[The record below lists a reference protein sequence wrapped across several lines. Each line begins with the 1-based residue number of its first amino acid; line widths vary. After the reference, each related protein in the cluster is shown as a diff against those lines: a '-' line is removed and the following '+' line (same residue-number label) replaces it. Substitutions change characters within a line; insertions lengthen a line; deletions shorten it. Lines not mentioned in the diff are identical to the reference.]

1 MSNELLYELT
11 YILCY
16 NFQYFKILIPISK
29 SSGIWCSYQWRMLLA
44 TKLPTKSCLNNKKML
59 SHVIRTSEVRSLWRW
74 FQWLNSV
81 RILSGRLYID
91 CSLIVLHSSS
101 KHHFTQTASKG
112 GGRIRP
118 FPSYKKLHGT
128 WPCLN
133 QSPAREIGL
142 PCWFRLINFTLPKH
156 CHLNLKKIHFLF
168 AEKER
173 NGRCLGN
180 QHCLPQYNSCH
191 L

>member
-11 YILCY
+11 YILYY
-16 NFQYFKILIPISK
+16 NFQHFKILIPIPK

-44 TKLPTKSCLNNKKML
+44 TKLPTISCLNNKKML

-81 RILSGRLYID
+81 RILSGRLYMLLMFH
-91 CSLIVLHSSS
+91 SLFYIELQTSLH
-101 KHHFTQTASKG
+101 TDNIQRR
-112 GGRIRP
+112 RIRP

-133 QSPAREIGL
+133 QSPAREIG
-142 PCWFRLINFTLPKH
+142 FTMLI
-156 CHLNLKKIHFLF
+156 
-168 AEKER
+168 
-173 NGRCLGN
+173 
-180 QHCLPQYNSCH
+180 
-191 L
+191 